1 MADLSSLL
9 NDLKKTPSSS
19 SSSSSDKYQFTSY
32 YDYSMFTQEELE
44 LALRARE
51 GDQEALMEIGRMIVN
66 DPYYPG
72 ACEYLLCYED
82 LEEPEDEELMAEGN
96 ALYMDEHYASVVRL
110 LMPLAERGNSEAM
123 YLIGMSYLKSYLEGA
138 SSEDESVVS
147 SDDPD
152 EIAISF
158 GKAFEYFLKGACN
171 GRYIAMAEVGNS
183 YEIGRYGISGEPE
196 DLQAARYWYERAT
209 FPLGYEDNPQRGN
222 SNAATSLGSLYHNG
236 EIGDEPDYDMAVKC
250 FRRAIEISDDAYS
263 AMYDLGLCYEH
274 GHGVPQDLNQ
284 AEAYYKKAA
293 DIDNSAYVALAL
305 LKWNHP
311 NSVDDMISA
320 IDMLR
325 KAANERY
332 SYQAKEFLE
341 KFGIPLNK

>member
-9 NDLKKTPSSS
+9 KDLKKTPSPSS
-19 SSSSSDKYQFTSY
+19 STDKYQFTSY

-51 GDQEALMEIGRMIVN
+51 GDQEALMEVGRMIVN

-82 LEEPEDEELMAEGN
+82 LEEPGDEELMDEGN
-96 ALYMDEHYASVVRL
+96 ALYINECYASVVRL

-123 YLIGMSYLKSYLEGA
+123 YLIGKSYLKSYLEGA

-147 SDDPD
+147 GDDPN
-152 EIAISF
+152 EIEISF
-158 GKAFEYFLKGACN
+158 GKAFEYFLKGACS
-171 GRYIAMAEVGNS
+171 GRFIAMYEVGFA
-183 YEIGRYGISGEPE
+183 YEIGRYGVSGEPV
-196 DLQAARYWYERAT
+196 DLEAAKYWYERAT
-209 FPLGYEDNPQRGN
+209 FPFKYEENPQKGN
-222 SNAATSLGSLYHNG
+222 FDAATSLGSLYHNG

-250 FRRAIEISDDAYS
+250 FRRAIEISDDAYT

-293 DIDNSAYVALAL
+293 DYDNSAYVALAL

-325 KAANERY
+325 EAATERY
-332 SYQAKEFLE
+332 SSQAKDILE
-341 KFGIPLNK
+341 KFGIQLNN